1 MTLGDYRKVAASV
14 VTHPQSSGATMRVLL
29 GPETGWEDHVMR
41 VFELE
46 PGGHTPRHQ
55 HAWPHINFIV
65 SGRGSLYLSGQE
77 NEVTAGSY
85 AFVPPGEEHQFSN
98 PSDEPFVFICIV
110 PVKGH
115 Y

>member
-1 MTLGDYRKVAASV
+1 M
-14 VTHPQSSGATMRVLL
+14 LL
-29 GPETGWEDHVMR
+29 GPDTGWEGHVMR

-46 PGGHTPRHQ
+46 PNGHTPRHQ

-65 SGRGSLYLSGQE
+65 SGRGSLYLNGQE

-85 AFVPPGEEHQFSN
+85 VFAPPGEERQFSN
-98 PSDEPFVFICIV
+98 LSDEPFVLICIV